1 MDEDDFGDD
10 DMMDESKTD
19 GDASGRPIVRHV
31 VKDLNTALKMR
42 ALQARGEADAR
53 KAEAHMELAKVKA
66 EERKRKQELKAE
78 IQKMRIG
85 MSAVEKARTNI
96 AITAPILLTVLIGG
110 FIAALATGE
119 IPDEATAT
127 SAALLTLLVS
137 GILANL
143 RSVISNEGNVDDV
156 AGANGHDN
164 DDPVASPPAPGATPP
179 RRPFNG

>member
-1 MDEDDFGDD
+1 MDDEDDFRD
-10 DMMDESKTD
+10 DMMDEPNTGKDS
-19 GDASGRPIVRHV
+19 SGRPIVRHV

-42 ALQARGEADAR
+42 ALQAKSEADAR
-53 KAEAHMELAKVKA
+53 KAEAQMELAKVKA

-110 FIAALATGE
+110 FIAALTTGK

-143 RSVISNEGNVDDV
+143 RSVISNEGNVDEV
-156 AGANGHDN
+156 GGMNGHDEG
-164 DDPVASPPAPGATPP
+164 PEKQTRQPEKPS
-179 RRPFNG
+179 RPFNG